1 MNILRKGGS
10 ARSPQ
15 DIFGGLVLI
24 AIAALALYLVRNLP
38 FSGRVGFASGTAPR
52 LFAYGLGGLGAWI
65 AISGFLKEGPA
76 VEGFN
81 WRGLVTIIGSVLFFA
96 VSIRYLGLALTG
108 IPMVLIA
115 SFAASDA
122 QVKEAT
128 LFGGAITAFC
138 CILFPVVLGQPIPL
152 WPQF

>member
-1 MNILRKGGS
+1 VSVVRKGGS

-15 DIFGGLVLI
+15 DIFGGLFLI
-24 AIAALALYLVRNLP
+24 AIAALALYLVRDLP

-52 LFAYGLGGLGAWI
+52 LFAYGLGGLGLWI
-65 AISGFLKEGPA
+65 AITGFLKEGPGIDA
-76 VEGFN
+76 FN
-81 WRGLVTIIGSVLFFA
+81 WRGLVTIIGSVVFFA
-96 VSIRYLGLALTG
+96 FAIRYLGLAVTG

-115 SFAASDA
+115 SFAAGDA
-122 QVKEAT
+122 RIKEAV

-138 CILFPVVLGQPIPL
+138 CVLFPVVLGQPIPL